1 MSCQHSLISKCAK
14 FHCHSAYNSDVTGR
28 AFLALLLQ
36 IKDTTPDNI
45 NSIQTKNQL
54 PQVRQKRIF
63 SISLNTQN
71 FKKTCV
77 AVSLRSVH
85 IMPVQ
90 KMQFLSRFKKQI
102 RFLLFA
108 IDIFGQ
114 YAWAVSLKHNKGIII
129 ADAFQKT
136 LNKSGSKPNK
146 KSIDKWLKVFSKS
159 LK

>member
-1 MSCQHSLISKCAK
+1 
-14 FHCHSAYNSDVTGR
+14 
-28 AFLALLLQ
+28 
-36 IKDTTPDNI
+36 
-45 NSIQTKNQL
+45 
-54 PQVRQKRIF
+54 
-63 SISLNTQN
+63 
-71 FKKTCV
+71 
-77 AVSLRSVH
+77 
-85 IMPVQ
+85 MPVQ

-114 YAWAVSLKHNKGIII
+114 YAWAVSLKHNEGIII

-136 LNKSGSKPNK
+136 LNESGSKPNK